1 MGDFMKTRIEYDSMG
16 AVEVP
21 AEHRWGAQTQRSFE
35 NFKIGTQKQPLAVIY
50 AFAQLKAACAMANME
65 HGLITPEQAEAICA
79 VCAEIADG
87 RWDSEFPLAVWQ
99 TGSGTQT
106 NMNVNEVIA
115 HLAAERGVKLHPNDD
130 VNRSQSS
137 NDTYPTAMY
146 IAAVTELEKKLI
158 PACEALARSFAALE
172 ARYPDVIK
180 IGRTHLQDAV
190 PLRFAQEVS
199 GWRRLVEAPCEMIK
213 QTLPELKKLAIGGTA
228 VGTGLNAPNDFD
240 ESVCGH
246 LNKLLGSD
254 FTPDTNKFHAL
265 TSRDALVFAHG
276 AMKALASNLMKIA
289 NDVRWLAAGPRC
301 GLSEISIPANEPG
314 SSIMP
319 GKVNPTQCEALT
331 MVAVQVMGNDAAI
344 GFAASQGNFELNVF
358 QPVMAYDFLMS
369 AELLSD
375 AMNSFRIHC
384 ADGIEPNAVKMKSFL
399 DASLMLVTCLTP
411 KIGYDLAAKCAKKAQ
426 TEGISLRQAVLDL
439 GCMTEAEFDETVDPV
454 KLV

>member
-1 MGDFMKTRIEYDSMG
+1 MKTRTEFDSMG

-35 NFKIGTQKQPLAVIY
+35 NFRIGTQKQPLAVIH
-50 AFAQLKAACAMANME
+50 AFAHLKAACAMANME
-65 HGLITPEQAEAICA
+65 HGLITPEQAETICA
-79 VCAEIADG
+79 VCKEIADG

>member
-1 MGDFMKTRIEYDSMG
+1 MKTRTEFDSMG

-35 NFKIGTQKQPLAVIY
+35 NFRIGTQKQPLAVIH
-50 AFAQLKAACAMANME
+50 AFAHLKAACAMANME
-65 HGLITPEQAEAICA
+65 HGLITPEQAETICA
-79 VCAEIADG
+79 VCKEIADG

-190 PLRFAQEVS
+190 PLRFAQEIS

-301 GLSEISIPANEPG
+301 GLSEINIPANEPG

-426 TEGISLRQAVLDL
+426 AEGISVGQAVRGRGCGSDAGCDGTLDR
-439 GCMTEAEFDETVDPV
+439 V

>member
-1 MGDFMKTRIEYDSMG
+1 MKTRIEYDSMG

-65 HGLITPEQAEAICA
+65 HGLITPEQAEAVCA

-146 IAAVTELEKKLI
+146 IAAVTEIEKKLI

>member
-1 MGDFMKTRIEYDSMG
+1 MKTRTEFDSMG

-35 NFKIGTQKQPLAVIY
+35 NFRIGTQKQPLAVIH
-50 AFAQLKAACAMANME
+50 AFAHLKAACAMANME
-65 HGLITPEQAEAICA
+65 HGLITPEQAETICA
-79 VCAEIADG
+79 VCKEIADG

-426 TEGISLRQAVLDL
+426 AEGISLKQAVLDL